1 MKKNSNKIIMNTN
14 ELASGDHV
22 NKDIEIFKSRVAN
35 AVLDYMEAQSD
46 SDLIECLEKA
56 SIFLNN
62 ISLQM
67 ENVFDNQKQ
76 SFKDQNDVFDIG
88 DDLFSINT
96 MLPLNFFIICFACL
110 CIVGFILNWVINSN
124 FGNFLKTIGVINNAQ
139 TKNHIITTYQGKL
152 AKPQTNIE
160 IQAGNVS
167 VDNIFLIPL

>member
-22 NKDIEIFKSRVAN
+22 NQDIEIFKSRVAN

-88 DDLFSINT
+88 DDLFSIN
-96 MLPLNFFIICFACL
+96 NQ
-110 CIVGFILNWVINSN
+110 VSSS
-124 FGNFLKTIGVINNAQ
+124 TI
-139 TKNHIITTYQGKL
+139 H
-152 AKPQTNIE
+152 
-160 IQAGNVS
+160 
-167 VDNIFLIPL
+167 

>member
-1 MKKNSNKIIMNTN
+1 MKKNSNKMIMNTN
-14 ELASGDHV
+14 ELASGRHV

-56 SIFLNN
+56 SIFLTN

-88 DDLFSINT
+88 DDLFSVNKK
-96 MLPLNFFIICFACL
+96 M
-110 CIVGFILNWVINSN
+110 SSS
-124 FGNFLKTIGVINNAQ
+124 TI
-139 TKNHIITTYQGKL
+139 H
-152 AKPQTNIE
+152 
-160 IQAGNVS
+160 
-167 VDNIFLIPL
+167 

>member
-1 MKKNSNKIIMNTN
+1 MIMNTN
-14 ELASGDHV
+14 ELASGRHV

-88 DDLFSINT
+88 DDLFSVNKK
-96 MLPLNFFIICFACL
+96 M
-110 CIVGFILNWVINSN
+110 SSS
-124 FGNFLKTIGVINNAQ
+124 TI
-139 TKNHIITTYQGKL
+139 H
-152 AKPQTNIE
+152 
-160 IQAGNVS
+160 
-167 VDNIFLIPL
+167 

>member
-1 MKKNSNKIIMNTN
+1 MNTS
-14 ELASGDHV
+14 ELASGGHV
-22 NKDIEIFKSRVAN
+22 NKGLEIFKSRVAN

-88 DDLFSINT
+88 DDLFSENKQ
-96 MLPLNFFIICFACL
+96 M
-110 CIVGFILNWVINSN
+110 SSS
-124 FGNFLKTIGVINNAQ
+124 TI
-139 TKNHIITTYQGKL
+139 H
-152 AKPQTNIE
+152 
-160 IQAGNVS
+160 
-167 VDNIFLIPL
+167 

>member
-1 MKKNSNKIIMNTN
+1 MNTN

-22 NKDIEIFKSRVAN
+22 NNDIEIFKSRVAN

-76 SFKDQNDVFDIG
+76 SLKDQNDVFDIG
-88 DDLFSINT
+88 DDLFSVNKK
-96 MLPLNFFIICFACL
+96 M
-110 CIVGFILNWVINSN
+110 SSS
-124 FGNFLKTIGVINNAQ
+124 TI
-139 TKNHIITTYQGKL
+139 H
-152 AKPQTNIE
+152 
-160 IQAGNVS
+160 
-167 VDNIFLIPL
+167 

>member
-1 MKKNSNKIIMNTN
+1 MNTN

-22 NKDIEIFKSRVAN
+22 NQDIEIFKSRVAN
-35 AVLDYMEAQSD
+35 AVLDYIESQSD

-88 DDLFSINT
+88 DDLFSIN
-96 MLPLNFFIICFACL
+96 NQ
-110 CIVGFILNWVINSN
+110 VSSS
-124 FGNFLKTIGVINNAQ
+124 TI
-139 TKNHIITTYQGKL
+139 H
-152 AKPQTNIE
+152 
-160 IQAGNVS
+160 
-167 VDNIFLIPL
+167 

>member
-22 NKDIEIFKSRVAN
+22 NKDIKIFKSRVAN

-56 SIFLNN
+56 SMFLNN

-76 SFKDQNDVFDIG
+76 FFKDQNDVFDIG
-88 DDLFSINT
+88 DDLFSINRQ
-96 MLPLNFFIICFACL
+96 
-110 CIVGFILNWVINSN
+110 VSSS
-124 FGNFLKTIGVINNAQ
+124 TI
-139 TKNHIITTYQGKL
+139 H
-152 AKPQTNIE
+152 
-160 IQAGNVS
+160 
-167 VDNIFLIPL
+167 

>member
-1 MKKNSNKIIMNTN
+1 MNIN

-76 SFKDQNDVFDIG
+76 SFKDENDVFDIG
-88 DDLFSINT
+88 DDLFSINRQ
-96 MLPLNFFIICFACL
+96 
-110 CIVGFILNWVINSN
+110 VSSS
-124 FGNFLKTIGVINNAQ
+124 TI
-139 TKNHIITTYQGKL
+139 H
-152 AKPQTNIE
+152 
-160 IQAGNVS
+160 
-167 VDNIFLIPL
+167 